1 MNKSSLIVSVVIA
14 LLGIFVGLYY
24 AKNANDELAAYRAE
38 HNGLMADAAE
48 EVQMGEQ
55 AMADGLSASQTS
67 HVQDTDSLDWL
78 TTLTENTSAAY
89 RHYLEQHADG
99 AHADEAR
106 EILLV
111 IASRKA
117 QQSVAEEVKKDSVE
131 LQEELD
137 TIS

>member
-24 AKNANDELAAYRAE
+24 AKNVNDELEAYRAE

-48 EVQMGEQ
+48 EVQVGEKV
-55 AMADGLSASQTS
+55 MADGLSASNTS
-67 HVQDTDSLDWL
+67 RVHDTDSLDWL
-78 TTLTENTSAAY
+78 TALTENTSASY
-89 RHYLEQHADG
+89 HHYLDQHADG
-99 AHADEAR
+99 AHASEAR

-111 IASRKA
+111 IASRKV
-117 QQSVAEEVKKDSVE
+117 QQTVAAEVKKDSVE
-131 LQEELD
+131 LQEEPD

>member
-38 HNGLMADAAE
+38 HDELLADAAE
-48 EVQMGEQ
+48 EVQMEKSVLAEQ
-55 AMADGLSASQTS
+55 KSL
-67 HVQDTDSLDWL
+67 VENTDSIDWL
-78 TTLTENTSAAY
+78 MALTENTAAAY
-89 RHYLEQHADG
+89 HQYLEKHADG
-99 AHADEAR
+99 TYADEAR

-117 QQSVAEEVKKDSVE
+117 ERAAVSTVQKKDSVE
-131 LQEELD
+131 LTEEPD